1 MAQLRDEWWE
11 RFGGIDPV
19 RLVFL
24 DESGAKTNMTR
35 LHARAPRGERIVEH
49 TPHGHWHTTTM
60 ISAIRLSGVIAPMV
74 IEGPMDSVVFRGYV
88 ERVLAPV
95 LSRRDIVVM
104 DNLAPHKT
112 CGVQAAIEAVG
123 AYLCY
128 LPPYSPDFNPIEP
141 MWSKV
146 KRIVRSCAAR
156 TSKSLL
162 SAIGKGLRAVT
173 PTDCHGFFR
182 GCGYAAT

>member
-1 MAQLRDEWWE
+1 
-11 RFGGIDPV
+11 
-19 RLVFL
+19 VFL

-35 LHARAPRGERIVEH
+35 LHARAPRGERVVEH

-74 IEGPMDSVVFRGYV
+74 IDGPMDSLVFRGYV
-88 ERVLAPV
+88 ERVLSPM
-95 LSRRDIVVM
+95 LCRGDIVVM
-104 DNLAPHKT
+104 DNLGSHKT
-112 CGVQAAIEAVG
+112 AGVQEAIDAVG
-123 AYLCY
+123 ACLCY

-156 TSKSLL
+156 TSRSLL
-162 SAIGKGLRAVT
+162 GAIGKGLRTVT
-173 PTDCHGFFR
+173 PTDCRGFFR